1 MIVGAVDIGT
11 NSMRLLVTDGDT
23 EICREIRVTGLG
35 RGVDATGR
43 LDVKRRAATLS
54 VLRRYGR
61 MMEQLGVERRCAVAT
76 SATRDATDG
85 EEFVE
90 AAGVLLGTRPEV
102 ISGIEEAALSFRG
115 AVAAFDDR
123 LPSVVIDIGG
133 GSTEFVFGERS
144 VVCSTSIDLGSVRLT
159 EREIPSLPAPASSV
173 AAARETAV
181 GAFSDVALPGTP
193 DRVIGVA
200 GAFTSLSAI
209 ALDLPAYD
217 RDAVHGSVLTRAG
230 LSDMI
235 GTLAG
240 LSLDQTT
247 AIPSLDP
254 KRAPVILA
262 GAIVAEAALAA
273 VDAAEATISEF
284 DLLDALAAS
293 LLEGSSTG

>member
-23 EICREIRVTGLG
+23 EFCRETRVTGLG
-35 RGVDATGR
+35 RGVDASGR
-43 LDVKRRAATLS
+43 FDVERGAATLS
-54 VLRRYGR
+54 VLGGYGR
-61 MMEQLGVERRCAVAT
+61 MMDRFGVERRRAVAT
-76 SATRDATDG
+76 SATRDAADG
-85 EEFVE
+85 AEFVE
-90 AAGVLLGTRPEV
+90 MAGALLGTRPEV
-102 ISGIEEAALSFRG
+102 ISGIEEASLSFRG
-115 AVAAFDDR
+115 AIAAVNDS

-144 VVCSTSIDLGSVRLT
+144 VVFATSIDLGSVRLT
-159 EREIPSLPAPASSV
+159 DRVIPSLPAPLWSV
-173 AAARETAV
+173 GAARAAAAR
-181 GAFSDVALPGTP
+181 AFSDVALPGTP

-230 LSDMI
+230 LSGMI
-235 GTLAG
+235 RTFAG
-240 LSLDQTT
+240 LSLDQTA

-262 GAIVAEAALAA
+262 GAVVAEAALAA
-273 VDAAEATISEF
+273 VGATEATISEY

-293 LLEGSSTG
+293 LLDRP